1 MNTTFYTYV
10 EDADGREHDLF
21 VEIVDFRRRDDGS
34 NDVVVAVST
43 ADGLS
48 AERLFENLPDKE
60 RERVLREAEQIIEIE
75 ALRAEVDALREAL
88 AAVVSWFPS
97 ADTYWRLGFDPEA
110 PTRAY
115 EAAKAVLFKEN
126 GNEA

>member
-21 VEIVDFRRRDDGS
+21 VEIVDFRRRYDGS

-43 ADGLS
+43 TDGLS

-60 RERVLREAEQIIEIE
+60 RERVLREA
-75 ALRAEVDALREAL
+75 AYFAELEYSTTMRSLVE
-88 AAVVSWFPS
+88 F
-97 ADTYWRLGFDPEA
+97 FD
-110 PTRAY
+110 
-115 EAAKAVLFKEN
+115 KE
-126 GNEA
+126 

>member
-1 MNTTFYTYV
+1 MIDIIDRLRI
-10 EDADGREHDLF
+10 ESRREPHEPIWRDA
-21 VEIVDFRRRDDGS
+21 I
-34 NDVVVAVST
+34 N
-43 ADGLS
+43 
-48 AERLFENLPDKE
+48 
-60 RERVLREAEQIIEIE
+60 EIE
-75 ALRAEVDALREAL
+75 ALRAEVHALREAL